1 MGKIYMNMKL
11 KNILLGFC
19 LTAGLFSACTSESID
34 GNGTEEGKDTAV
46 SLILATGEPE
56 TKAIASGYT
65 LATEDE
71 IKISNCVV
79 ALFKLNGTKVGEMI
93 GKTIPF
99 EFKNGSDATYQDKP
113 AYTLPKIPA
122 KTGQVRILVIAN
134 AANKDF
140 ESYTSWDD
148 FNKAFTEKELVE
160 NDLVKVGFTDV
171 TLSAPVAGTIPVP
184 LAQLTAKVKLAIST
198 NNAEWS
204 YTISKITVN
213 DINKKSN
220 LILTSANPAT
230 SPATLV
236 MDNFENNPDYS
247 FYTYENPLE
256 KVVTITIDGILKE
269 NNGPAESKS
278 YSFELNRTVD
288 NGRLSEG
295 LCHGTIYNITGKID
309 ITTRIINFT
318 WDILPWSTTV
328 REVSVDIIKPKFL
341 VVKDLEMTM
350 PNTEEIS
357 TTFSSSSPV
366 TIQVDKVENGTT
378 YANTKCN
385 IKATEGNNGS
395 INIDSELPINFVPK
409 YITFTVSN
417 EDGLSQQVK
426 IEQYPP
432 LYVSNYVSK
441 TTASGGSGQNNNKM
455 YTFKT
460 LIADYSALQYMELQL
475 NESWTNSSWGSGT
488 GHQGTLSE
496 RQRAGAA
503 MKAEIIKAVLGY
515 PQKELE
521 YFGSV
526 ASKQNITSEKTY
538 KINSYIECTTEGAS
552 NNNLISPHFVLAS
565 QVGVNSSKNEQ
576 TAKDFCAGYIENE
589 KSGNIAD
596 ENAGHWRVP
605 TKAELYLIDILQNT
619 EVCDVKKI
627 LEGGNYWS
635 AMYSQINFMDP
646 RRAGTNAVRCVRD
659 IKE

>member
-79 ALFKLNGTKVGEMI
+79 ALFKLNGEKVGEMI
-93 GKTIPF
+93 GKAIPF

-122 KTGQVRILVIAN
+122 KTGKVRILVIAN

-366 TIQVDKVENGTT
+366 TIQVDNVDNGTT
-378 YANTKCN
+378 YPNKIYD
-385 IKATEGNNGS
+385 IKATEGNNGTIHIKS
-395 INIDSELPINFVPK
+395 DLPINFFPK
-409 YITFTVSN
+409 YIMFTVSN

-426 IEQYPP
+426 VEQYPP
-432 LYVSNYVSK
+432 LYIILNTSTRKPN
-441 TTASGGSGQNNNKM
+441 GENNQNNDKL
-455 YTFKT
+455 YQIKT
-460 LIADYSALQYMELQL
+460 LVANLSVLSTNKNDYELSENGFSHL
-475 NESWTNSSWGSGT
+475 GTLTSRENTAISYVNELRNNGAFGYPLTEMGKYSGT
-488 GHQGTLSE
+488 TNV
-496 RQRAGAA
+496 
-503 MKAEIIKAVLGY
+503 K
-515 PQKELE
+515 
-521 YFGSV
+521 
-526 ASKQNITSEKTY
+526 N
-538 KINSYIECTTEGAS
+538 TTEKFS
-552 NNNLISPHFVLAS
+552 NVTAYPTVNGEENNHRISPNFILAS
-565 QVGVNSSKNEQ
+565 QNGINSINEDDAAKKN
-576 TAKDFCAGYIENE
+576 CAGYYESVKN
-589 KSGNIAD
+589 KDGSTTLYAQGT
-596 ENAGHWRVP
+596 WRVP
-605 TKAELYLIDILQNT
+605 TRSELMLIDVLQNT
-619 EVCDVKKI
+619 TKCEVKKI
-627 LEGGNYWS
+627 LEGGGYRNALPEKLS
-635 AMYSQINFMDP
+635 MMDP
-646 RRAGTNAVRCVRD
+646 RLSSSYAVRCVRD